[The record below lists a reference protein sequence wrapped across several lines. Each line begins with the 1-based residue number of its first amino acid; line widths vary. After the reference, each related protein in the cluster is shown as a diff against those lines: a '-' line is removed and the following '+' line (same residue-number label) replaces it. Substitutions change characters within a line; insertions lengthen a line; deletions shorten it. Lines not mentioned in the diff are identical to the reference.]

1 MKHREDIAARALDA
15 LAADERRR
23 FDAEADEATLAE
35 VSDMRETAAALAD
48 AVAIAP
54 PAELRA
60 RIFEQVAATEQ
71 LTAEEIAAEAR
82 PAVAA
87 VEPDDVDAEADAEAE
102 TDADREPALV
112 GGGSTVVGPRELAA
126 RRRWFQRPGSLL
138 GAAAAAVVLLVG
150 GIGIGQAIRTPDPV
164 SALVHAADVRTQ
176 TASLADGS
184 RATLMWSDEQ
194 GEAAFVFEGLS
205 QLEADEVYQ
214 AWFMP
219 ADGDPIPAGT
229 FAGGDGSVV
238 HALDGTLDEG
248 DGVAITVE
256 PEGGSEQPTTQPL
269 LVMGT

>member
-1 MKHREDIAARALDA
+1 MMKHREDIAARALDA
-15 LAADERRR
+15 LETEERRR

-35 VSDMRETAAALAD
+35 LADMQQTAAALAD
-48 AVAIAP
+48 AVAVAP
-54 PAELRA
+54 PADLRA

-71 LTAEEIAAEAR
+71 LTAEETT
-82 PAVAA
+82 PVLAA
-87 VEPDDVDAEADAEAE
+87 VESDDTVDAETLD
-102 TDADREPALV
+102 DREPALV
-112 GGGSTVVGPRELAA
+112 GGGSTVAGPRELAA

-194 GEAAFVFEGLS
+194 GEAAFVFQGLS
-205 QLEADEVYQ
+205 QLEAEQVYQ

-238 HALDGTLDEG
+238 HALDGTLEEG

-269 LVMGT
+269 LVMLT

>member
-35 VSDMRETAAALAD
+35 LSDMRETAAALAD

-87 VEPDDVDAEADAEAE
+87 VESSDAVDAEVD
-102 TDADREPALV
+102 DDREPALV

>member
-1 MKHREDIAARALDA
+1 MMHREDIPARALDA
-15 LAADERRR
+15 LEAGERRR
-23 FDAEADEATLAE
+23 FDAEADAATRAELA
-35 VSDMRETAAALAD
+35 DMQETAALLAE
-48 AVAIAP
+48 AVAVAP
-54 PAELRA
+54 PAALRA

-71 LTAEEIAAEAR
+71 LTVDEIAAEQAA
-82 PAVAA
+82 PALAI
-87 VEPDDVDAEADAEAE
+87 VETDDAIE

-112 GGGSTVVGPRELAA
+112 GGGTTIAGPRELAA

-138 GAAAAAVVLLVG
+138 AAAAAAVVLLVG

-205 QLEADEVYQ
+205 QLEAEQVYQ

-229 FAGGDGSVV
+229 FAGGEGSIV
-238 HALDGTLDEG
+238 HALDGTLEEG

-269 LVMGT
+269 LVMLT